1 MSRRPPEVGEELSRR
16 PPNSGGGGGG
26 DGDGEEGSIVAGW
39 PAGRD
44 WEESSRL
51 GAEQKWADGGERR
64 AWARGKGGRRWRE
77 ACTGERRLAAGQ
89 FVSGARAYV

>member
-1 MSRRPPEVGEELSRR
+1 MVSRACEADRAGAAAREGRGEVQH
-16 PPNSGGGGGG
+16 
-26 DGDGEEGSIVAGW
+26 EGV
-39 PAGRD
+39 
-44 WEESSRL
+44 
-51 GAEQKWADGGERR
+51 EQKWAGGGERR